1 MVTYFGGGLLI
12 DRHNAKIET
21 GRLWTAMLLC
31 ILIMIMGAGPLK
43 ADQPIR
49 IFIDGQELYS
59 DVAPI
64 IENGRTLVPVALIGK
79 GLGAEVQWLPNGR
92 KVLISTRGAIAQVDW
107 QRASSSVI
115 RVFIDDQELATDVAP
130 KLIGGRTMV
139 PLAAIS
145 TGLGANVT
153 WDAQNR
159 RVLISRAGSSQNTPP
174 VYNPTDTTIL
184 GDSVATAE
192 QLRSLQLKNNPSAPD
207 LANLYISI
215 GREYGIRGDIAF
227 CQAAK
232 ETGWWKYGGLVVP
245 EQNNY
250 CGLSATGAEA
260 TGEEDLHGADPM
272 RVSFQAG
279 MHGAFFRTPAD
290 GVEAQ
295 IQHLYAYACTAPLP
309 AGKSI
314 VDPRFTLVRR
324 GVSPRWIDLNG
335 RWAVPGVGYGESILN
350 DYYQRLFS

>member
-1 MVTYFGGGLLI
+1 MTN
-12 DRHNAKIET
+12 RHNAMNKT
-21 GRLWTAMLLC
+21 RRLWIILLLC
-31 ILIMIMGAGPLK
+31 IAIGIMGAGP
-43 ADQPIR
+43 AAAGRTIR
-49 IFIDGQELYS
+49 IFIDGQELHT

-64 IENGRTLVPVALIGK
+64 IENGRTLVPVAAISA
-79 GLGAEVQWLPNGR
+79 GLGADVKWLPNGR
-92 KVLISTRGAIAQVDW
+92 KVLISTKGPIQTVDW
-107 QRASSSVI
+107 QSSGTSLI
-115 RVFIDDQELATDVAP
+115 RVFIDDRELFSDVTP
-130 KLIGGRTMV
+130 KIISGRTMV

-153 WDAQNR
+153 WDAPNSQ
-159 RVLISRAGSSQNTPP
+159 VLINRASSSQNTPP
-174 VYNPTDTTIL
+174 VDTLTDTTIL
-184 GDSVATAE
+184 GDSVATAD
-192 QLRSLQLKNNPSAPD
+192 QLRALQLKNNPSAPD
-207 LANLYISI
+207 LADLYINI

-250 CGLSATGAEA
+250 CGLSATGAVA

-272 RVSFQAG
+272 RVSFQVG

-314 VDPRFTLVRR
+314 VDPRYTLVKR
-324 GVSPRWIDLNG
+324 GVSPKWIDLNG
-335 RWAVPGVGYGESILN
+335 RWAVPGDGYGESILN
-350 DYYQRLFS
+350 DYYKNI

>member
-1 MVTYFGGGLLI
+1 MT
-12 DRHNAKIET
+12 DRHMARSRT
-21 GRLWTAMLLC
+21 RQLWIVLLLC
-31 ILIMIMGAGPLK
+31 ISIGIMGAGPVA
-43 ADQPIR
+43 ADQTIR

-64 IENGRTLVPVALIGK
+64 IENGRTLVPVAAISA
-79 GLGAEVQWLPNGR
+79 GLGAEVKWLPNGR
-92 KVLISTRGAIAQVDW
+92 KVLISTKGPIQQVDL
-107 QRASSSVI
+107 QRSDTSFI
-115 RVFIDDQELATDVAP
+115 RVFIDDRELFSDVAP
-130 KLIGGRTMV
+130 MIIGGRTMV

-153 WDAQNR
+153 WDAKNR
-159 RVLISRAGSSQNTPP
+159 RVLINRSGAPDNPP
-174 VYNPTDTTIL
+174 VDKPVDNLINTTIF
-184 GDSVATAE
+184 GESVATAE

-207 LANLYISI
+207 LAGLYISI

-232 ETGWWKYGGLVVP
+232 ETGWWKYGNLVLP

-250 CGLSATGAEA
+250 CGLGATGAEA
-260 TGEEDLHGADPM
+260 TGEEDLHGADPI
-272 RVSFQAG
+272 RVSYRTG

-295 IQHLYAYACTAPLP
+295 IQHLYAYACSAPLP

-314 VDPRFTLVRR
+314 VDPRYTLVKR
-324 GVSPRWIDLNG
+324 GVSPKWVDLNG
-335 RWAVPGVGYGESILN
+335 RWAVPGTGYGESILN
-350 DYYQRLFS
+350 DYYQRLFN

>member
-1 MVTYFGGGLLI
+1 MTN
-12 DRHNAKIET
+12 RHNVMINT
-21 GRLWTAMLLC
+21 GRLWIVLLLG
-31 ILIMIMGAGPLK
+31 IAIGIMGGGQAA
-43 ADQPIR
+43 ADQTIR

-59 DVAPI
+59 DVAPV
-64 IENGRTLVPVALIGK
+64 IENGRTLVPVAAISA
-79 GLGAEVQWLPNGR
+79 GLGADVKWLPNGR
-92 KVLISTRGAIAQVDW
+92 KVLISTKGPIQTVDW
-107 QRASSSVI
+107 QSSGTSLI
-115 RVFIDDQELATDVAP
+115 RVFIDDRELVTDVAP
-130 KLIGGRTMV
+130 MIIGGRTMV

-153 WDAQNR
+153 WDGQNR
-159 RVLISRAGSSQNTPP
+159 RVLISRAGSSQT
-174 VYNPTDTTIL
+174 NPLVDNMMNTTIL
-184 GDSVATAE
+184 GDPVATAE
-192 QLRSLQLKNNPSAPD
+192 QLRTLQLKNNPSAPD
-207 LANLYISI
+207 LAALYISI

-272 RVSFQAG
+272 RVSFRAG

-295 IQHLYAYACTAPLP
+295 IQHLYAYACTAALP

-314 VDPRFTLVRR
+314 VDPRFTLVKR
-324 GVSPRWIDLNG
+324 GVSPRWVDLNG

-350 DYYQRLFS
+350 DYYQQLFN